1 MGHDSHPTH
10 KMIQA
15 GNFYLPIAQS
25 NLAKERDLWV
35 EKFLCK

>member
-1 MGHDSHPTH
+1 MGHEFHSTH

-15 GNFYLPIAQS
+15 GNFYLTMAQP

-35 EKFLCK
+35 EKLLCK